1 LLRFWTNIFPPAG
14 YLNPCALSLSA
25 SIMCQSGLCRAV
37 CFVALLIILVEN
49 IVGSF
54 GSWLWMGGFFLVLY

>member
-1 LLRFWTNIFPPAG
+1 
-14 YLNPCALSLSA
+14 
-25 SIMCQSGLCRAV
+25 MCQSGLCRAV